1 MQGKVTVITRVPG
14 EMERSASG
22 TADVVAGKQHI
33 IYNEILEDGSSESV
47 KTHLVLGDDFFEVR
61 RHGAVETRMHFSKG
75 NACTANYTTPYGTI
89 PMELMTSELLIRRET
104 ERIRV
109 HVEYGISSQ
118 GGEALDRVIEVE
130 IKQSTADYM

>member
-47 KTHLVLGDDFFEVR
+47 KTHLVMGDGFFEVR
-61 RHGAVETRMHFSKG
+61 RHGAVETRLHFAKG
-75 NACTANYTTPYGTI
+75 EASTAGYTIPYGTI
-89 PMELMTSELLIRRET
+89 PMEVITSELSIKKEPD
-104 ERIRV
+104 RIRV
-109 HVEYGISSQ
+109 HVEYRISSQ

-130 IKQSTADYM
+130 IKQAEADFL